1 MLNSRVTPPVSLFDV
16 TDQFPEGWQEDIS
29 AVAVEADFR
38 DFPRTPILSREAADV
53 THITRGR
60 VHAVQV
66 QQRLPWLYKL
76 YRDRFLELASLAWGE
91 PIDPAVDDRYGV
103 VLNVLRG
110 NKMRFECHV
119 DSNPVTGLLFF
130 TSHPAGVG
138 ELVIGHD
145 PDGVGVEELERD
157 GTVVTPE
164 AGQLIF
170 FDGRTYPHYARTL
183 ASECD
188 MRVVA
193 VMNFYTESCPES
205 TRPSELNRH
214 LFGPND
220 ELTPHLSGPNYELTR
235 HTFGED

>member
-1 MLNSRVTPPVSLFDV
+1 MPLDSRVRPRVTPFDV
-16 TDQFPEGWQEDIS
+16 TDHFPGGWREDIG
-29 AVAVEADFR
+29 AVGADADFR

-53 THITRGR
+53 THVTRGR
-60 VHAVQV
+60 VHAIQV

-76 YRDRFLELASLAWGE
+76 YRHHFLGLAGQAWGE
-91 PIDPAVDDRYGV
+91 PIEPALDYRYGV

-130 TSHPAGVG
+130 TSHPAGGG

-145 PDGVGVEELERD
+145 PEGVGVEELERD
-157 GTVVTPE
+157 GTAVTPE

-170 FDGRTYPHYARTL
+170 FDGRTYPHYARNL
-183 ASECD
+183 VSESD
-188 MRVVA
+188 VRVVA

-205 TRPSELNRH
+205 TRPAELNRH
-214 LFGPND
+214 LYG
-220 ELTPHLSGPNYELTR
+220 G
-235 HTFGED
+235 G